1 MGHIRILS
9 DQVANQIAAGEVV
22 DRPASVVKE
31 LLENSL
37 DAGATRIR
45 VEVEAGGRKI
55 IRISDDGCGMNRDDT
70 LLAFERHA
78 TSKLR
83 TADDLLS
90 IATLGFRGEAL
101 PSIASVARVT
111 LETSTGDP
119 AEPGT
124 RLEIAGGKIL
134 RVDDAALPRGTTIAV
149 SDLFFNTPAR
159 RKFLRA
165 ESTELA
171 HVTALV
177 THYALVHPEKH
188 FDLVSSSHT
197 IVAAPPVA
205 RAAERIYQ
213 IFGKD
218 TLAQLL
224 PVAAELP
231 LERVGL
237 PETPPWKR
245 DPDEPPRQPGTLRLT
260 GFFSKPELQKLN
272 RNSIYIF
279 VNKRLIR
286 DRLLLHGITEAYRN
300 VIPPTSFP
308 VVLLFLEMPPE
319 EVDVNVHPAKTEVR
333 FRQQSWVHDFVRDSL
348 RTALVKARPA
358 AGFLAALDA
367 QPTASPSLMPPAAS
381 PVPGAPGEALRTE
394 LTEGIAPPDSDPG
407 AIANAEAF
415 QLTPRT
421 PNPTVGRLPFGA
433 GGIAGKAFDQNRFEP
448 GSFEPGSFDRQALSE
463 AAAALLTPPDPNSNG
478 ANHCSPSPN
487 GNGSNGSH
495 TAAAASQIEAEQAA
509 VNLNQLGSLKPLGQ
523 LRESFIL
530 ATSEEGLWIIDQHV
544 AHERVLFEKI
554 LRERQVE
561 QAQRQRLLM
570 PLLVDLKP
578 EQMVVFAHIAE
589 ELERNGF
596 EVEPFGPQ
604 TLAVKAAPVG
614 LEGAELERMLAEV
627 IEQSAGI
634 EAAGL
639 NEQPTKNE
647 DLTALRTR
655 IAASLACHSAIKI
668 NMPLD
673 QARMEW
679 LLLELARTNHPTSC
693 PHGRP
698 IALLYSWKEIYRAF
712 HRI

>member
-1 MGHIRILS
+1 MGRIRVLP

-31 LLENSL
+31 LMENAL
-37 DAGATRIR
+37 DAGASRIR
-45 VEVEAGGRKI
+45 VEVEAGGRRL
-55 IRISDDGCGMNRDDT
+55 IRISDDGCGMSRDDA

-90 IATLGFRGEAL
+90 INTLGFRGEAL

-111 LETSTGDP
+111 LETATGEE
-119 AEPGT
+119 AAGT
-124 RLEIAGGKIL
+124 RIEIAGGKIL
-134 RVDDAALPRGTTIAV
+134 HVDDAALPRGTTLAV
-149 SDLFFNTPAR
+149 ADLFFNTPAR

-177 THYALVHPEKH
+177 THYALAHPEKH
-188 FDLVSSSHT
+188 FELVSATHT
-197 IVAAPPVA
+197 VVSAPPVT
-205 RAAERIYQ
+205 RTAERIYQ

-218 TLAQLL
+218 LLAQLL

-231 LERVGL
+231 LERAGL
-237 PETPPWKR
+237 PAPPPWKKN
-245 DPDEPPRQPGTLRLT
+245 PDEPARDPGALRLT
-260 GFFSKPELQKLN
+260 GFYSKPELQKLN

-286 DRLLLHGITEAYRN
+286 DRLLMHAISEAYRN

-333 FRQQSWVHDFVRDSL
+333 FRQQSLIHDFVRDSL

-358 AGFLAALDA
+358 AGFLAALDSA
-367 QPTASPSLMPPAAS
+367 PSASPSLMPPAAS
-381 PVPGAPGEALRTE
+381 HLPGAPDSEPLP
-394 LTEGIAPPDSDPG
+394 LPPDSDPAAFQAAG
-407 AIANAEAF
+407 ADAEAF
-415 QLTPRT
+415 ELTPRLPT
-421 PNPTVGRLPFGA
+421 PVPGKLPFTA
-433 GGIAGKAFDQNRFEP
+433 Q
-448 GSFEPGSFDRQALSE
+448 SFHPSGWDNQPAWGE
-463 AAAALLTPPDPNSNG
+463 AAAALFLPASLPTAGD
-478 ANHCSPSPN
+478 CSPVPGDASGTNPATE
-487 GNGSNGSH
+487 
-495 TAAAASQIEAEQAA
+495 TAQVEAEQAA
-509 VNLNQLGSLKPLGQ
+509 ASLNQLGSLRALGQ

-530 ATSEEGLWIIDQHV
+530 ATGDDGLWIIDQHV
-544 AHERVLFEKI
+544 AHERILFEKI
-554 LRERQVE
+554 LKDRQVE
-561 QAQRQRLLM
+561 NVMRQRLLM
-570 PLLVDLKP
+570 PLLVELKAS
-578 EQMVVFAHIAE
+578 QMVVFAGIAE

-614 LEGAELERMLAEV
+614 LEGAALERMLAEV
-627 IEQSAGI
+627 IDQSSADSD
-634 EAAGL
+634 EPKQ
-639 NEQPTKNE
+639 NH
-647 DLTALRTR
+647 DLTELRTR
-655 IAASLACHSAIKI
+655 IAASIACHSAIKV
-668 NMPLD
+668 NTPLD
-673 QARMEW
+673 RDRMEW
-679 LLLELARTNHPTSC
+679 LLLELAKTSHPTSC

-698 IALLYSWKEIYRAF
+698 IALLYSWKEIQRAF

>member
-1 MGHIRILS
+1 MGRIRVLP
-9 DQVANQIAAGEVV
+9 DHVANQIAAGEVV

-31 LLENSL
+31 LLENAL
-37 DAGATRIR
+37 DAGASRIR
-45 VEVEAGGRKI
+45 VEVEAGGRKL
-55 IRISDDGCGMNRDDT
+55 IRIADDGHGMNSDDA

-83 TADDLLS
+83 TTDDLLS

-111 LETSTGDP
+111 LETATGDDP
-119 AEPGT
+119 TGT
-124 RLEIAGGKIL
+124 RMEIAGGKIL
-134 RVDDAALPRGTTIAV
+134 RVEDAALPRGTTLAV
-149 SDLFFNTPAR
+149 ADLFFNTPAR

-177 THYALVHPEKH
+177 THYALVHPQKH
-188 FDLVSSSHT
+188 FELVSASHT
-197 IVAAPPVA
+197 IVSAPPVT
-205 RAAERIYQ
+205 RTAERIYQ

-224 PVAAELP
+224 PVAAEIP
-231 LERVGL
+231 LQHAGL
-237 PETPPWKR
+237 PAPPPWKR
-245 DPDEPPRQPGTLRLT
+245 DPDEPARDPGTLRLS

-286 DRLLLHGITEAYRN
+286 DRLLLHAISEAYRN

-333 FRQQSWVHDFVRDSL
+333 FRQQNLVHDFVRDSL

-367 QPTASPSLMPPAAS
+367 APAASPSLMPPSVS
-381 PVPGAPGEALRTE
+381 PIPGSPDVSAPLGSTSPTE
-394 LTEGIAPPDSDPG
+394 S
-407 AIANAEAF
+407 F
-415 QLTPRT
+415 QLTPRPLT
-421 PNPTVGRLPFGA
+421 PIPGRLDF
-433 GGIAGKAFDQNRFEP
+433 
-448 GSFEPGSFDRQALSE
+448 
-463 AAAALLTPPDPNSNG
+463 AAAEALLPTQAGCSATQSDSINYHPASPG
-478 ANHCSPSPN
+478 AA
-487 GNGSNGSH
+487 GV
-495 TAAAASQIEAEQAA
+495 EAEQAA
-509 VNLNQLGSLKPLGQ
+509 ATLNLLASLRPLGQ

-530 ATSEEGLWIIDQHV
+530 ATGDDGLWIIDQHV

-554 LRERQVE
+554 LRDRQVE
-561 QAQRQRLLM
+561 RVQRQRLLM
-570 PLLVDLKP
+570 PLLVELKP
-578 EQMVVFAHIAE
+578 WQMVVFARIAE
-589 ELERNGF
+589 ELEKNGF

-614 LEGAELERMLAEV
+614 LEGSELERMLAEV
-627 IEQSAGI
+627 IEQSGA
-634 EAAGL
+634 ESDEPAR
-639 NEQPTKNE
+639 NQ
-647 DLTALRTR
+647 DLTSLRRR
-655 IAASLACHSAIKI
+655 IAASIACHSAIKV
-668 NMPLD
+668 NTPLD
-673 QARMEW
+673 PVRMEW
-679 LLLELARTNHPTSC
+679 LLSELAQTEHPTSC

-698 IALLYSWKEIYRAF
+698 IALQYSWKDIQRAF

>member
-1 MGHIRILS
+1 MGRIRVLP

-31 LLENSL
+31 LLENAL
-37 DAGATRIR
+37 DAGASRIR
-45 VEVEAGGRKI
+45 VEVEAGGRKL
-55 IRISDDGCGMNRDDT
+55 IRISDDGHGMNRDDA

-83 TADDLLS
+83 TAEDLLS

-111 LETSTGDP
+111 LETSTGSSADG
-119 AEPGT
+119 ETTGT

-134 RVDDAALPRGTTIAV
+134 RVEDAALPRGTTLAV
-149 SDLFFNTPAR
+149 ADLFFNTPAR

-165 ESTELA
+165 ESTELS

-188 FDLVSSSHT
+188 FELLSATHT
-197 IVAAPPVA
+197 IVSAPPVS
-205 RAAERIYQ
+205 RIAERVYQ

-231 LERVGL
+231 MERAGL
-237 PETPPWKR
+237 PEPPPWKKNPD
-245 DPDEPPRQPGTLRLT
+245 DPVRNPGALRLT
-260 GFFSKPELQKLN
+260 GFYSKPELQKLN

-286 DRLLLHGITEAYRN
+286 DRLLMHAITEAYRN
-300 VIPPTSFP
+300 IIPPTSFP

-333 FRQQSWVHDFVRDSL
+333 FRQQSLIHDFVRDSL
-348 RTALVKARPA
+348 RTALIKARPA
-358 AGFLAALDA
+358 AGFLAALDSA
-367 QPTASPSLMPPAAS
+367 PTASPSLMPPAAS
-381 PVPGAPGEALRTE
+381 PLPGSPDSEPL
-394 LTEGIAPPDSDPG
+394 PPDSDP
-407 AIANAEAF
+407 AALQTAKADAESF
-415 QLTPRT
+415 ELTPRLPT
-421 PNPTVGRLPFGA
+421 PVSGRLPFA
-433 GGIAGKAFDQNRFEP
+433 SQSFQP
-448 GSFEPGSFDRQALSE
+448 GWDNQQAWGE
-463 AAAALLTPPDPNSNG
+463 AAAALFAP
-478 ANHCSPSPN
+478 
-487 GNGSNGSH
+487 
-495 TAAAASQIEAEQAA
+495 ASQPPADGCSSGPGDSPGTNPAMETALVEAEQAA
-509 VNLNQLGSLKPLGQ
+509 ASLNQLGSLRPLGQ

-530 ATSEEGLWIIDQHV
+530 ATGEDGLWIIDQHV
-544 AHERVLFEKI
+544 AHERILFEKI
-554 LRERQVE
+554 LRDRQVE
-561 QAQRQRLLM
+561 KVMRQRLLM
-570 PLLVDLKP
+570 PILVELKAQ
-578 EQMVVFAHIAE
+578 QMVVFAGIAE

-614 LEGAELERMLAEV
+614 LEGAALERMLAEV
-627 IEQSAGI
+627 IEQSSADSGEPI
-634 EAAGL
+634 Q
-639 NEQPTKNE
+639 NH
-647 DLTALRTR
+647 DLTSLRTR
-655 IAASLACHSAIKI
+655 IAASIACHSAIKV
-668 NMPLD
+668 NTPLD
-673 QARMEW
+673 PARMEW
-679 LLLELARTNHPTSC
+679 LLLELAKTSHPTSC

-698 IALLYSWKEIYRAF
+698 IALLYSWKEIQRAF